1 MSISVNLAHLQYES
15 TDREL
20 EAFRRM
26 IIEKNKRFVE
36 EKLKF
41 YDFFC
46 YDPLE
51 TSTGMFR
58 L

>member
-15 TDREL
+15 ADREL

-26 IIEKNKRFVE
+26 IIEKNKRLVE

-41 YDFFC
+41 YDFLC

-51 TSTGMFR
+51 YSTGIFR
-58 L
+58 H